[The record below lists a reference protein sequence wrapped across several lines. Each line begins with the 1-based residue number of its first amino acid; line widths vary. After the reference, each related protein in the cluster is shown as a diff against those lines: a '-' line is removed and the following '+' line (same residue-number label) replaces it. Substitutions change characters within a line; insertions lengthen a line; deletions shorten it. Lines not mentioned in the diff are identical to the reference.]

1 MSAMENAAQLEAAGA
16 QAYQAIESVVQ
27 QVNAGIQNMSAL
39 LEQAKI
45 AAEEGT
51 NASANI
57 LGEGHM
63 ATSAIVGAA
72 ATVVEQVEQI
82 RGLLSQVELESGTI
96 TAAAAELQATYA
108 AAAQG
113 QRGGA

>member
-1 MSAMENAAQLEAAGA
+1 MSAMENAAHLEAAGA
-16 QAYQAIESVVQ
+16 RAREEIESVVQ
-27 QVNAGIQNMSAL
+27 QVNAEIQNLSSL
-39 LEQAKI
+39 LEQAKV
-45 AAEEGT
+45 AAENGT
-51 NASANI
+51 NTAANI

-63 ATSAIVGAA
+63 ATGAIVAAA

-96 TAAAAELQATYA
+96 SGAAQQLQETYA